1 MKVYEVPYI
10 CKKQITLIVVGF
22 VGKEAEAIRSTLECY
37 NYKVDTHWI
46 GSKKEIRMLL
56 SGEIKSHEIIVIS
69 CHGSSDGIL
78 IDGEPPLTAREILKN
93 SDLENKT
100 ILSTGCRTGKYD
112 ISKAIIDKG
121 ASAYIAPIADI
132 DGDASL
138 LFINHFFYFMNEE
151 ESIQQ
156 AYHKAHRFDD
166 KSRTFKIY
174 ESGFDII

>member
-10 CKKQITLIVVGF
+10 CKKQITLVVIGF
-22 VGKEAEAIRSTLECY
+22 VGKEAEALRSTLEYY
-37 NYKVDTHWI
+37 NYRVDTHWI
-46 GSKKEIRMLL
+46 GSKKELRMIL
-56 SGEIKSHEIIVIS
+56 SGEIKSHGIIVIS

-78 IDGEPPLTAREILKN
+78 VDGEPPLTAKDILMN

-100 ILSTGCRTGKYD
+100 ILSTGCQTGKYD
-112 ISKAIIDKG
+112 ISKAIIDRG

-151 ESIQQ
+151 ESIRQ
-156 AYHKAHRFDD
+156 AYQKAHSFDD

-174 ESGFDII
+174 ESGVDKI